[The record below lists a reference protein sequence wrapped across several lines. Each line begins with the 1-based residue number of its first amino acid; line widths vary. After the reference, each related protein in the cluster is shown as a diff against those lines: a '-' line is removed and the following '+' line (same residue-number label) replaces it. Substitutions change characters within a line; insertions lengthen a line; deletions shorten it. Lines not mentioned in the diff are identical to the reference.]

1 MDYIWNLNRVDC
13 IIMMILSV
21 FSVLSQLK
29 PRNWTNLN
37 FTDHEKVCVAEVYFL
52 YCLLAIFP
60 VREGEISHCKVKQMR
75 LNAKL

>member
-1 MDYIWNLNRVDC
+1 MLIAF
-13 IIMMILSV
+13 IIIILFV
-21 FSVLSQLK
+21 FSVRSQLK

-52 YCLLAIFP
+52 YCLLAIFL
-60 VREGEISHCKVKQMR
+60 VREGEISHCKFKQMR